1 MSCMTSISISEATP
15 LPLRHHKGRGIPKA
29 FPKVPTGPPLVSGIF
44 PKIHGMGKAIGLEMV
59 TKANPRA
66 VRVREKAIMAKV
78 GGARPKARE
87 CLVSLH
93 VG

>member
-1 MSCMTSISISEATP
+1 MWCMTSISISGATH
-15 LPLRHHKGRGIPKA
+15 LPLRHHKGRDIPKA
-29 FPKVPTGPPLVSGIF
+29 FTEIPAGTTLVSGII
-44 PKIHGMGKAIGLEMV
+44 PKIHGMGKAIGLEKV

-87 CLVSLH
+87 CLASLH